1 MRHVFVETNWL
12 VAYAAPVHHKI
23 PEAVELL
30 NRASAGEFRL
40 YLPSICISEARRP
53 LHENYQLRSTADRVR
68 DFLRWARREGIVSS
82 SEEVATRR
90 VLDGMEST
98 IKTDLDTL
106 DGVFESL
113 RNSQGL
119 TVFDLSQEMLET
131 CTSLSFLKLG
141 LDPFDQAILAAVLVK
156 SREIIEKGAN
166 DVAFC
171 EVDSDLQPWRKAGP
185 RKDALTKLY
194 DDAGVWVYGDFLLA
208 NPEMPA
214 NWPRRN

>member
-1 MRHVFVETNWL
+1 MRHVFVETNWV
-12 VAYAAPVHHKI
+12 VAYAAPAHHKI

-30 NRASAGEFRL
+30 NRASAGEIRL

-53 LHENYQLRSTADRVR
+53 LLENYQLRSTADRVR
-68 DFLRWARREGIVSS
+68 DFLRWARREEIVSS

-90 VLDGMEST
+90 VLDGMESK

-106 DGVFESL
+106 DSVFESL
-113 RNSQGL
+113 RNTRGL

-131 CTSLSFLKLG
+131 CTRFSFLKLG
-141 LDPFDQAILAAVLVK
+141 LDPFDQAILAAVVVK
-156 SREIIEKGAN
+156 SGEIIEQGAN
-166 DVAFC
+166 GVAFC
-171 EVDSDLQPWRKAGP
+171 EVDSDLPPWGKAGP

-208 NPEMPA
+208 NPEIPA
-214 NWPRRN
+214 NWPRRK